1 MFPVLEEQTD
11 LQTNNVDNI
20 ISVLKKVC
28 VESNVPGLYKCY
40 RYVRSEILQVYVC
53 FNIQGHKNPPHA
65 TCTGTCNM
73 VAYFCHN
80 LLTELCRQNFMLNC
94 QVCQLVRSLCRL
106 VTTSSLLSC
115 IDSVLMPLTAIYLS
129 V

>member
-80 LLTELCRQNFMLNC
+80 LLTELFSTELYVELSGMSTC
-94 QVCQLVRSLCRL
+94 QIIMSTCQIIMSTCQIIMS
-106 VTTSSLLSC
+106 TC
-115 IDSVLMPLTAIYLS
+115 HNQ
-129 V
+129 